1 MRRKKKNYYRESVGG
16 TVTKSYAFFAGMVVS
31 ASGKY
36 YNKERKK
43 EKGEVRWTMKRN
55 MLY

>member
-16 TVTKSYAFFAGMVVS
+16 TVTKSYSFFAGMVVS